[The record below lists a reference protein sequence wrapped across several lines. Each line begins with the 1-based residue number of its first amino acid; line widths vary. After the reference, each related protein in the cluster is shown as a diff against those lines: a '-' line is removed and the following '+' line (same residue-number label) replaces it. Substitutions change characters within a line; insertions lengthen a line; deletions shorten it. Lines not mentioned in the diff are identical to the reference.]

1 MKTPIS
7 SKLAIFAA
15 ALMMNGLIIAGVN
28 YLFKAP
34 MRQHTGEI
42 ALAHANG
49 DSAVA
54 DQDTGSRN
62 GRSGRSASHWK
73 MGRSM

>member
-54 DQDTGSRN
+54 DH
-62 GRSGRSASHWK
+62 GRATTLDAERRPRISL
-73 MGRSM
+73 